1 MKGDLSL
8 TKTNGRVIID
18 IRNKFLAFKNNL
30 TFTNCMSKT
39 NNVLIDHVECIDIVM
54 PMYNFLEYS
63 KNYRKTTGYFWNY
76 YRDEPNNPPLN
87 DDYPPTINYNA
98 DPITNSESFKYK
110 SSITGKTS
118 NANQGT
124 EQGNT
129 NTKRNLEI
137 VVPLKY
143 LSNFWRSLDMP
154 LINCE
159 ISLTLTLFENCV
171 LTDIKTQTVV
181 AAQGNNPARE
191 RIDAPTNA
199 IFKITDKKLYVPV
212 VTLSTKHDN
221 NVLKNLK
228 SEFKRT
234 IK

>member
-39 NNVLIDHVECIDIVM
+39 NNVLIDHLECIDIVM

-124 EQGNT
+124 EQGN
-129 NTKRNLEI
+129 
-137 VVPLKY
+137 
-143 LSNFWRSLDMP
+143 S
-154 LINCE
+154 
-159 ISLTLTLFENCV
+159 
-171 LTDIKTQTVV
+171 
-181 AAQGNNPARE
+181 
-191 RIDAPTNA
+191 
-199 IFKITDKKLYVPV
+199 KKL
-212 VTLSTKHDN
+212 KEI
-221 NVLKNLK
+221 LKLL
-228 SEFKRT
+228 FH
-234 IK
+234 